1 MQAIEKNLIDSSW
14 ITIVLVV
21 LLALVVILKIIDSER
36 LKGYVFALFNK
47 GFIELEVEEAPS
59 FLDAF
64 YNTLFLFS
72 TTTLSLILYTFLSK
86 HNLAF
91 ETGFSSFSYV
101 FLIVVGYFLVK
112 WILEM
117 LLSRLFLIKNTVR
130 FYFVSKF
137 SYLYSISFLLFILF
151 VITMYSPLNSVVLFY
166 ATVFLFLVRLIFHIT
181 NNKNLIFSQLFYFI
195 LYICAFEIAPLF
207 ILFKLML

>member
-1 MQAIEKNLIDSSW
+1 MQALEKNLIDSSW
-14 ITIVLVV
+14 VTIILVV
-21 LLALVVILKIIDSER
+21 LLALIAVLKIIDSER

-47 GFIELEVEEAPS
+47 GFIESEIEEDTS

-72 TTTLSLILYTFLSK
+72 TTTLSLIVHAFLSERSFGFK
-86 HNLAF
+86 N
-91 ETGFSSFSYV
+91 GFSSFFYIFV
-101 FLIVVGYFLVK
+101 TVVSYFLVK
-112 WILEM
+112 WILEI

-151 VITMYSPLNSVVLFY
+151 VITTYSSLNSSILFY
-166 ATVFLFLVRLIFHIT
+166 ATAILFLIRLVFHIT
-181 NNKNLIFSQLFYFI
+181 NNKKLIFSQLFYFI

>member
-1 MQAIEKNLIDSSW
+1 M
-14 ITIVLVV
+14 
-21 LLALVVILKIIDSER
+21 LKIIDSER
-36 LKGYVFALFNK
+36 LKAYVFALFNK
-47 GFIELEVEEAPS
+47 GFIESEVEEDTS
-59 FLDAF
+59 FFNAF
-64 YNTLFLFS
+64 YSTLFLFS
-72 TTTLSLILYTFLSK
+72 TTTLALVIYTFLIDQ
-86 HNLAF
+86 NLLL
-91 ETGFSSFSYV
+91 ETSFSSFLYIFV
-101 FLIVVGYFLVK
+101 TVVSYFLVK

-137 SYLYSISFLLFILF
+137 SYFYSISFLLFVLF
-151 VITMYSPLNSVVLFY
+151 VITTYSPLNSSFLFY
-166 ATVFLFLVRLIFHIT
+166 ASAVLFFMRLIFHIT

>member
-1 MQAIEKNLIDSSW
+1 MQALEKNLIDSSW
-14 ITIVLVV
+14 ITIILVG
-21 LLALVVILKIIDSER
+21 LIALIVVLKIIDSER
-36 LKGYVFALFNK
+36 LKAYVFALFNK
-47 GFIELEVEEAPS
+47 GFIESEVEEDTS
-59 FLDAF
+59 FFNAF
-64 YNTLFLFS
+64 YSTLFLFS
-72 TTTLSLILYTFLSK
+72 TTTLALVIYTFLIDQ
-86 HNLAF
+86 NLLL
-91 ETGFSSFSYV
+91 ETSFSSFLYIFV
-101 FLIVVGYFLVK
+101 TVVSYFLVK

-137 SYLYSISFLLFILF
+137 SYFYSISFLLFVLF
-151 VITMYSPLNSVVLFY
+151 VITTYSPLNSSFLFY
-166 ATVFLFLVRLIFHIT
+166 ASAVLFFMRLIFHIT